1 MHWFLD
7 PLTKH
12 YADFTGRATRQQFWM
27 YVLIVWLIQVVLNI
41 LDLDMITTLLSVA
54 LLIPNLAIGA
64 RRLHDIGKSGWWQLL
79 MFIPIIGWIIL
90 IVWFATK
97 SDTSD
102 NQFGSPVIVPGNP
115 VMTQTTVLEDNTPTT
130 GSNN

>member
-102 NQFGSPVIVPGNP
+102 NQFGNP